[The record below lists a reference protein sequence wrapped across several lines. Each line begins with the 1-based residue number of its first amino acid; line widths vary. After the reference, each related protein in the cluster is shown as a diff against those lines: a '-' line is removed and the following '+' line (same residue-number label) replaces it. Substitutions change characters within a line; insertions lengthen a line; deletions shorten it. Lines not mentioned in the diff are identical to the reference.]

1 MKFGSQILTSN
12 YGQNE
17 RQGIWQKYLGKV
29 SVEEIE
35 ETVRLDDEFIS
46 CEHSSL
52 ITDKYKENMDAP
64 MPINLLI

>member
-35 ETVRLDDEFIS
+35 ET
-46 CEHSSL
+46 
-52 ITDKYKENMDAP
+52 TDNDYTREK
-64 MPINLLI
+64 L